1 MIPFIVVIV
10 GIPITFQRLLVP
22 YALFCKSLHCG
33 MRAVRRIPLL
43 RSEQIRQNA
52 FCFSLHAPAVIVRIQ
67 PALLLRRDSCDICLI
82 VICGYSR
89 HQVRDHAFIESCR
102 IIAELISEL
111 LPFNPVR
118 RHEISR

>member
-1 MIPFIVVIV
+1 MIPFIVIIV
-10 GIPITFQRLLVP
+10 GIQITLQHLIITH
-22 YALFCKSLHCG
+22 ALFCKSLHSG

-89 HQVRDHAFIESCR
+89 RQVKNHAFIDSCR
-102 IIAELISEL
+102 IIAELIPEL

>member
-1 MIPFIVVIV
+1 MIPFIVIIV
-10 GIPITFQRLLVP
+10 GIQITLQHLIITH
-22 YALFCKSLHCG
+22 ALFCKSLHCG

-43 RSEQIRQNA
+43 RSKQIRQNA

-89 HQVRDHAFIESCR
+89 RQVRNHAFIDSCR

-118 RHEISR
+118 RHEIPR